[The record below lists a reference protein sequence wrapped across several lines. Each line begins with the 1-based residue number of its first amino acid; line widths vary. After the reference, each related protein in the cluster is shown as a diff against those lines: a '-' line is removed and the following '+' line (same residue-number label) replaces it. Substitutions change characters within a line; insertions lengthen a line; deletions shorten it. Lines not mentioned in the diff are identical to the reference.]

1 MQNGCCAAIQHVH
14 IQRNQQSDSN
24 GPLNSK
30 LLRVLVVASVVF
42 LFSADRANAQEMRPL
57 SSILQAEQSPSMYV
71 YAFERRAGLLSTLYA
86 RFSNYDSEQ
95 HKQLASIL
103 LMKSASANMGA
114 LFMAE
119 RAGLNLTMDKTTE
132 KALAFGR
139 RYNSIM
145 NQSWQ
150 TTGHA
155 ISPFIEAD
163 QDVCL
168 QPVEAFDKALD
179 Q

>member
-1 MQNGCCAAIQHVH
+1 MIQHVQ
-14 IQRNQQSDSN
+14 IQPNQQSASN
-24 GPLNSK
+24 VLLNSK
-30 LLRVLVVASVVF
+30 LLRVLVVASAVF
-42 LFSADRANAQEMRPL
+42 SFSADRANAQEMQPL

-71 YAFERRAGLLSTLYA
+71 YAFERCAGLLSTLYA

-103 LMKSASANMGA
+103 LMKSASASMGA

-139 RYNSIM
+139 RYSSIM
-145 NQSWQ
+145 DESWQ

-168 QPVEAFDKALD
+168 QLVEAFDKALD